1 MKSLALLEILSLIE
15 DQIKSYVLYKTNI
28 FYIKIIVLQ
37 IIFLIKK
44 FHLSY

>member
-15 DQIKSYVLYKTNI
+15 DHKKSYVLYKTNI